1 MTTKITFTLPAANI
15 IGAAECVLLG
25 EFNDWNS
32 DKGVYLQK
40 QADGSMTAEVELTTG
55 KDYQYRYLLS
65 NGRWVNDNG
74 EKITSEMHGYPVVN
88 CIVRVPAIIKTEKP
102 AITKAAKP
110 KTVKAKPVAKATAV
124 VKATPAIIKDELTKV
139 EGIGKKIE
147 ALLYKNK
154 IHSYKQ
160 LSKAT
165 ITSLKVILETG
176 GNKFSMHNP
185 GSWPRQAKLATD
197 GKWEELEILQK
208 QLKGGK

>member
-25 EFNDWNS
+25 EFNDWNL

-40 QADGSMTAEVELTTG
+40 QADGSMTAEVELAAG

-74 EKITSEMHGYPVVN
+74 EKVTSEMHGYPVVN
-88 CIVRVPAIIKTEKP
+88 CIVRVPAITETEKLKV
-102 AITKAAKP
+102 TKAAKS
-110 KTVKAKPVAKATAV
+110 KTVKAKT
-124 VKATPAIIKDELTKV
+124 TPAVIKDDLTKV

-147 ALLYKNK
+147 ALLYKNN
-154 IHSYKQ
+154 IHNYKQ

-165 ITSLKVILETG
+165 ITSLKAILESG
-176 GNKFSMHNP
+176 GSKFSMHNP
-185 GSWPRQAKLATD
+185 GSWPKQAKLAAEA
-197 GKWEELEILQK
+197 KWEDLALFQ
-208 QLKGGK
+208 QHLKGGK

>member
-25 EFNDWNS
+25 EFNDWNL

-40 QADGSMTAEVELTTG
+40 QADGCMTAEVELAAG

-88 CIVRVPAIIKTEKP
+88 CIVRVPAIAETEKP
-102 AITKAAKP
+102 AVAKAAKP
-110 KTVKAKPVAKATAV
+110 KTAPAKPAA
-124 VKATPAIIKDELTKV
+124 KATPAIIKDDLTKV

-154 IHSYKQ
+154 IYSYKQ

-165 ITSLKVILETG
+165 ITGLKAILESG

-185 GSWPRQAKLATD
+185 GTWPKQAKLAAEA
-197 GKWEELEILQK
+197 KWEDLELLQK
-208 QLKGGK
+208 HLKGGK